1 MIARLEEYLWSSYDK
16 VIQGYQGNSTALDV
30 EIIKDYFPTVADF
43 VCFSEKENQMNVSKS
58 IKNLD

>member
-1 MIARLEEYLWSSYDK
+1 MIARLEEYTWSSYDK
-16 VIQGYQGNSTALDV
+16 VIQGYQGNPIALDV

-43 VCFSEKENQMNVSKS
+43 VRFSKKDNQNVSKS